1 VLDTTRRSKI
11 FVLVSVIVVALGLGT
26 VFWVNQNSQNH
37 RIAGLQ
43 ASQEADRNAADQK
56 AAADAIAKAQAEA
69 ESAKSEATRANEKAQ
84 SNANRTSTVV
94 AVPPPAYT
102 GAPYYNYNPGYNYL
116 PYQYYGVG
124 VPATTKTS
132 ATIRVQP
139 SSTSGAYTEL
149 SAGTKID
156 VQCWVRGEPTYG
168 NDKYGSMW
176 LYLTS
181 GGYVHSF
188 LATPVSVNQC

>member
-1 VLDTTRRSKI
+1 MPDTTKRSKI
-11 FVLVSVIVVALGLGT
+11 IVLVSAIVAALGLG
-26 VFWVNQNSQNH
+26 VVLWVNQNSQNS

-43 ASQEADRNAADQK
+43 AGQAADRKAADQK
-56 AAADAIAKAQAEA
+56 AAADAIAKAQAEV
-69 ESAKSEATRANEKAQ
+69 ESAKSDAARANEKAQ
-84 SNANRTSTVV
+84 SSANRTSTVV
-94 AVPPPAYT
+94 QVPAPAYPE
-102 GAPYYNYNPGYNYL
+102 APYYNYNPGYDYL
-116 PYQYYGVG
+116 PYQYYGIG

-139 SSTSGAYTEL
+139 SSTSGAYSQL

-156 VQCWVRGEPTYG
+156 VQCWIKGEPTYG

-188 LATPVSVNQC
+188 LTTPVSVNQC